1 MYTHTEEN
9 YLKTIFHLSGNQ
21 EEAVSTNALA
31 ESLCTKASSVSDML
45 KKLSQKKL
53 IHYVKYQGVTLT
65 RKGRSE
71 ALHIVRKH
79 RLWEVFLV
87 QVLGFSWDEVHE
99 IAEQLEHIHSPMLI
113 DRLDDF
119 LGFPTVD
126 PHGDP
131 IPNAEGK
138 FVQVNQIAL
147 SDATIG
153 TEGKVLGL
161 QEDSSSF
168 LKYLDKLGIEIG
180 TRLKIKERIAF
191 DQSVELELKK
201 GKTLLVSAE
210 VARNILIQPL

>member
-9 YLKTIFHLSGNQ
+9 YLKAIFHLSGHQ
-21 EEAVSTNALA
+21 EDAVSTNALA
-31 ESLCTKASSVSDML
+31 EALSTKASSVSDML
-45 KKLSQKKL
+45 KKLAQKKL

-65 RKGRSE
+65 RKGRGE

-138 FVQVNQIAL
+138 FVQVSQIAL
-147 SDATIG
+147 SEATIG
-153 TEGKVLGL
+153 IEGKVLGL
-161 QEDSSSF
+161 QEDSSAF

-180 TRLKIKERIAF
+180 TRLKIKDRISF

-210 VARNILIQPL
+210 VARNILIQPI